1 LPSYSSTPCFAR
13 FTPDSCLLTAS
24 QTLSSKAFE
33 IFIATP
39 LSAVLKRFPTF
50 NYSSTLST
58 PKSQVSVPTTM
69 KFTLNRPDFT
79 KIFTLERKY
88 TIAIGNDNDDND
100 TTTLKVPVFEDGPLE
115 AALYWRKQFEELATL
130 KGWNANSKFTN
141 ALLLLTGDAKDKW
154 LDARDDIL
162 GGNNPTDVRFNNTM
176 NAFISKCGATADAA
190 EDLREFLMNAK
201 KPANM
206 TLQTFKRRITELNRY
221 LPYLPGPLNQRLN
234 DAMIF
239 TTIKKCVPAWQ
250 QIYIQSN
257 ARAMI
262 GTIDELIDY
271 YEALEDQ
278 ETKNRERRAQ
288 NNRQSTFR
296 RENNRQNA
304 VGNNEFD
311 ENNASNRQ
319 NNANQRQ
326 NHRISNQST
335 WCDYHHTNSHNN
347 RDCRAQNRI
356 RNAENRD
363 NEPSN
368 RSSNANEY
376 QPRHRYNTRSQSRNN
391 NNNNS
396 SRHEENH
403 HNQERDRDRNDNN
416 SENSDDDNSRESMY
430 ATNENEN
437 ENFHAINQKKEES
450 YIPELIIGVLTN
462 VNPPEYKYLR
472 ALVDS
477 GASRSIL
484 HGESLPTEM
493 QTIITDDE
501 DGSITWETKGGTF
514 KTKHT
519 ASVLFQLSELTQGQ
533 HFLHTFKIDNTTK
546 NPTYDIILG
555 RDLFQLLKLDLI
567 WSSTV
572 PSIAFENKQVEM
584 KPHGFWTRTTIQ
596 EYSQSL
602 TFSREKADEIAPQV
616 IFHTSDAKKNFEKC
630 VSPPHSTKKVE
641 SPHIILVHHEKS
653 SLGTFQTSS
662 HATERKVINK
672 HLSNT
677 KKSHGREFSTQRFH
691 HHHQN
696 NEESYFAQDDKHC
709 NINALSKSTF
719 RSANLKKN
727 EAHKKQVKKFTSI
740 LIDNSFHQVNGTAA
754 HAYCTNPTKRLTTH
768 RLVPQ
773 FA

>member
-1 LPSYSSTPCFAR
+1 
-13 FTPDSCLLTAS
+13 
-24 QTLSSKAFE
+24 
-33 IFIATP
+33 
-39 LSAVLKRFPTF
+39 
-50 NYSSTLST
+50 
-58 PKSQVSVPTTM
+58 
-69 KFTLNRPDFT
+69 
-79 KIFTLERKY
+79 
-88 TIAIGNDNDDND
+88 
-100 TTTLKVPVFEDGPLE
+100 
-115 AALYWRKQFEELATL
+115 L
-130 KGWNANSKFTN
+130 KGWNAAAKFTN

-162 GGNNPTDVRFNNTM
+162 GGNNPTDIRFNNTM
-176 NAFISKCGATADAA
+176 NAFIRKCGATADAA

-221 LPYLPGPLNQRLN
+221 LPYLPGPLNQRLD

-296 RENNRQNA
+296 RENNHQNA
-304 VGNNEFD
+304 SGNTEVH

-319 NNANQRQ
+319 NNSNERQ
-326 NHRISNQST
+326 NHRNNNQST
-335 WCDYHHTNSHNN
+335 WCDYHHTISHDN
-347 RDCRAQNRI
+347 RDCRAQNRT

-368 RSSNANEY
+368 RNSNANDN
-376 QPRHRYNTRSQSRNN
+376 QPRHRYNTRSQSRNSNSN
-391 NNNNS
+391 NNNN
-396 SRHEENH
+396 REENH
-403 HNQERDRDRNDNN
+403 HHQERDRDRNDNN
-416 SENSDDDNSRESMY
+416 SESSDDDKSRRESMY

-437 ENFHAINQKKEES
+437 FLAIHQEKEES
-450 YIPELIIGVLTN
+450 FIPELIIGVLTN

-484 HGESLPTEM
+484 HAEALPTEM

-501 DGSITWETKGGTF
+501 DGSVTWETKGGKF

-519 ASVLFQLSELTQGQ
+519 ASVLFQLSELAQGK
-533 HFLHTFKIDNTTK
+533 HFLHTFKIDSTTK
-546 NPTYDIILG
+546 NSTYDIILG

-572 PSIAFENKQVEM
+572 PSIAFEDKQVEM
-584 KPHGFWTRTTIQ
+584 KPRRFWTRTTIQ

-602 TFSREKADEIAPQV
+602 TFSRKKANEIATQD
-616 IFHTSDAKKNFEKC
+616 IFHTSNVKKNIEKC

-641 SPHIILVHHEKS
+641 SPQIISVHHEKS
-653 SLGTFQTSS
+653 SLGTFQISS
-662 HATERKVINK
+662 HATERPVINK
-672 HLSNT
+672 HLSKT
-677 KKSHGREFSTQRFH
+677 KKSHGREFSTQEFH
-691 HHHQN
+691 HHHLN
-696 NEESYFAQDDKHC
+696 NEESYFAQDDKHR
-709 NINALSKSTF
+709 NIKTLSTATF

-727 EAHKKQVKKFTSI
+727 EAHKKQVKKFTTI
-740 LIDNSFHQVNGTAA
+740 LIDNSFHQVNGTAVHA
-754 HAYCTNPTKRLTTH
+754 HGTNPTKRLKTH